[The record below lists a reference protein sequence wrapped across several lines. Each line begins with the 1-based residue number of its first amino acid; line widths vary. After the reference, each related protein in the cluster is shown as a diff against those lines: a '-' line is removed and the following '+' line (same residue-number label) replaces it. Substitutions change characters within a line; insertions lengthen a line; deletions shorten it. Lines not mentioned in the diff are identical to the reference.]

1 MNSPSETE
9 ILLAEDNKNDRE
21 LILRAL
27 KKNKLP
33 CKVIA
38 VKNGEEALEYIF
50 ATGKCMNS
58 AHRLPKIIL
67 LDLKL
72 PKVNGLEV
80 LKKVKSDERTRMIPV
95 VIFSSSQEERDR
107 LECYA
112 LGANSFVVKPIHFEK
127 FLKIVFEI
135 VLYWSSVNMPA
146 YNGA

>member
-1 MNSPSETE
+1 MNNPTEIE

-27 KKNKLP
+27 KKNKLT
-33 CKVIA
+33 CKVFA
-38 VKNGEEALEYIF
+38 VKNGEEALEYIL
-50 ATGKCMNS
+50 ATSKYPNS
-58 AHRLPKIIL
+58 MQQLPKVIL

-107 LECYA
+107 LECYT
-112 LGANSFVVKPIHFEK
+112 LGANSFVVKPINFEK
-127 FLKIVFEI
+127 FLKIVLEI
-135 VLYWSSVNMPA
+135 VVYWLSVNMPA
-146 YNGA
+146 YNGV

>member
-1 MNSPSETE
+1 MNNPSETE

-27 KKNKLP
+27 KKNKLT
-33 CKVIA
+33 CKIIT

-50 ATGKCMNS
+50 ATGKYLDS
-58 AHRLPKIIL
+58 THRLPKVIL

-72 PKVNGLEV
+72 PKINGIEV
-80 LKKVKSDERTRMIPV
+80 LKKVKSDERSRMIPV

-107 LECYA
+107 LECYT
-112 LGANSFVVKPIHFEK
+112 LGANSFVVKPIRFEK
-127 FLKIVFEI
+127 FLKVVLEI
-135 VLYWSSVNMPA
+135 VLYWLSVNMPA